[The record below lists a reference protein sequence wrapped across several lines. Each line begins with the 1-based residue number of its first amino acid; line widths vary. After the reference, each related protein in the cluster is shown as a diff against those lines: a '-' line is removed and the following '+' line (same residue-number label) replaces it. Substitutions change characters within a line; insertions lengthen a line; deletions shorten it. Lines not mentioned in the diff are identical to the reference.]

1 MAKIGLIDY
10 GMGNLFSVQQA
21 FKRLNQPIEIITEIK
36 TLNACDALILPG
48 VGAFDPAMTNLRD
61 TDLIPSIVNWVNN
74 GKPLL
79 GICLGLQ
86 LLFDSSQEG
95 NLKGLGVIKGE
106 IRKLPEEKNER
117 IPHIGWAPISKT
129 NECPILDNFPKSNW
143 MYFVHSY
150 SACPSETRNI
160 AAKTKFGNTNFS
172 SMVWHK
178 NTGACQ
184 FHPEKSGTAG
194 QKLLFNWINWLKKT
208 KF

>member
-10 GMGNLFSVQQA
+10 GMGNLYSVQQA
-21 FKRLNQPIEIITEIK
+21 FKRVNQPLEIICDIK
-36 TLNACDALILPG
+36 SLRFCDALILPG
-48 VGAFDPAMTNLRD
+48 VGSFDPAMTNLKK
-61 TDLIPSIVNWVNN
+61 TDLIPSIIDWVNN

-86 LLFDSSQEG
+86 LLFESSDEG
-95 NLKGLGVIKGE
+95 NLKGLGIIKGQ
-106 IRKLPEEKNER
+106 IRKLPEEENER
-117 IPHIGWAPISKT
+117 IPHIGWSPIIKI
-129 NECPILDNFPKSNW
+129 NECPILENHSVSNW

-150 SACPSETRNI
+150 SACPLEQKNTV
-160 AAKTKFGNTNFS
+160 ATTKFGKTDVS

-184 FHPEKSGTAG
+184 FHPEKSGVAG
-194 QKLLFNWINWLKKT
+194 QKLIFNWINWLKKT

>member
-21 FKRLNQPIEIITEIK
+21 FKRVSQPLDIICDIN
-36 TLNACDALILPG
+36 TLKCCDALILPG
-48 VGAFDPAMTNLRD
+48 VGSFDPAMNNLKKTN
-61 TDLIPSIVNWVNN
+61 LIPSIIDWVND

-86 LLFDSSQEG
+86 LLFDSSEEG
-95 NLKGLGVIKGE
+95 SSKGLGVISGK
-106 IRKLPEEKNER
+106 IRKLPNEKNER
-117 IPHIGWAPISKT
+117 IPHIGWAPIYKT
-129 NECPILDNFPKSNW
+129 NECPILENHPASNW

-150 SACPSETRNI
+150 SASPLEQKTTV
-160 AAKTKFGNTNFS
+160 ATTKFGKTDVS
-172 SMVWHK
+172 SIVWHK

-184 FHPEKSGTAG
+184 FHPEKSGVAG
-194 QKLLFNWINWLKKT
+194 QKLIFNWINWLKRT

>member
-1 MAKIGLIDY
+1 LAKIGLIDY

-21 FKRLNQPIEIITEIK
+21 FKRVNQPLDIISDIK
-36 TLNACDALILPG
+36 TLKCCDALILPG
-48 VGAFDPAMTNLRD
+48 VGSFDPAMTNLES
-61 TDLIPSIVNWVNN
+61 TNLIPSIIDWINN

-86 LLFDSSQEG
+86 LLFESSDEG
-95 NLKGLGVIKGE
+95 NLKGLGIIKGK

-117 IPHIGWAPISKT
+117 IPHIGWSPINKI
-129 NECPILDNFPKSNW
+129 NQCPILESNSDSNW

-150 SACPSETRNI
+150 FACPLDKKNTV
-160 AAKTKFGNTNFS
+160 ATTKFGKTDVCS
-172 SMVWHK
+172 IVWHK

-184 FHPEKSGTAG
+184 FHPEKSGLAG
-194 QKLLFNWINWLKKT
+194 QQLILNWINWLKTT

>member
-21 FKRLNQPIEIITEIK
+21 FKRLNQPLDIVSDLRS
-36 TLNACDALILPG
+36 LNSCDALILPG
-48 VGAFDPAMTNLRD
+48 VGAFDPAMTNLRN
-61 TDLIPSIVNWVNN
+61 TDLIPSIVDWVNN

-86 LLFDSSQEG
+86 LLFESSDEG
-95 NLKGLGVIKGE
+95 ELLGLGVIKGH
-106 IRKLPEEKNER
+106 IRRLPEEKHER
-117 IPHIGWAPISKT
+117 IPHIGWSPIYKT
-129 NECPILDNFPKSNW
+129 NECPILENYPDSNW

-150 SACPSETRNI
+150 FACPLEEKNTV
-160 AAKTKFGNTNFS
+160 AKTRFGENEVS
-172 SMVWHK
+172 SIIWHK

-184 FHPEKSGTAG
+184 FHPEKSGNAG
-194 QKLLFNWINWLKKT
+194 QKLISNWINWLKNS